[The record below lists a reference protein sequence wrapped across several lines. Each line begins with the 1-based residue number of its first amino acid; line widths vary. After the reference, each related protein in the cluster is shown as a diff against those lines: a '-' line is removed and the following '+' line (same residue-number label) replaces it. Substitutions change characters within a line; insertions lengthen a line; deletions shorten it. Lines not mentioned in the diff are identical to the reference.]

1 MATLFNLSAT
11 HARNLP
17 LVTFVAFGI
26 GALLNC
32 FNGHYYQ
39 AGVGAS
45 LGLCLGLAFAAKQ
58 YSKPLLAWV
67 AGTTLLLALVLMG
80 LEMHS
85 HYLTA
90 QAHRAQQAQT
100 R

>member
-1 MATLFNLSAT
+1 M
-11 HARNLP
+11 
-17 LVTFVAFGI
+17 
-26 GALLNC
+26 
-32 FNGHYYQ
+32 
-39 AGVGAS
+39 
-45 LGLCLGLAFAAKQ
+45 GLCLGLTFAAKQ

-100 R
+100 DNVGAFDFMINENARSPLKESGRFCLSWSN